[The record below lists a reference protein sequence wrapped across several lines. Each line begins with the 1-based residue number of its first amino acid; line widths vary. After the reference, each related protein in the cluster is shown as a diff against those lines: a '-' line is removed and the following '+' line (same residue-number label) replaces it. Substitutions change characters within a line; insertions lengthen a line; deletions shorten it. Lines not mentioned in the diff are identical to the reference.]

1 MNRKNSQ
8 SLPIVNQ
15 SNLATLQS
23 LAEIYLSSAERLT
36 ALNLNS
42 TRGMIEDA
50 VAASMRQPV
59 KEKESSF
66 SFPQIAFV
74 QPSSEKLIAY
84 SRSAYEI
91 VLESQQ
97 EIIRTLTSSISNMNG
112 NFKLP
117 TDWTAPFEMFSKGL
131 QEASTLTQKNVASAT
146 EATQRTVSGAISKM
160 EKVAS

>member
-8 SLPIVNQ
+8 SLPIANQ
-15 SNLATLQS
+15 ANLETLQS
-23 LAEIYLSSAERLT
+23 LAGIYLSSAERLT

-50 VAASMRQPV
+50 VAASMRQPA
-59 KEKESSF
+59 KETESGF
-66 SFPQIAFV
+66 NFPQIAFI

-91 VLESQQ
+91 LLESQQ
-97 EIIRTLTSSISNMNG
+97 EIIRTLTSSFTNMNA

-117 TDWTAPFEMFSKGL
+117 TDWSAPLEMFSKGM
-131 QEASTLTQKNVASAT
+131 QEASSLAQKNATAAT
-146 EATQRTVSGAISKM
+146 EAAQRSVTETVSRLTKA
-160 EKVAS
+160 A